1 MIRKLLFATAVLV
14 AAPAFAAMPPAQFL
28 QHAIKGDNSEVRLGR
43 LISHLGA
50 SAQVRRFGATLTSDH
65 SVARS
70 QAAALARRMGVRP
83 PTAMTPDARVEYAR
97 LSHLRGRAFDREV
110 RRSMIADHRK
120 DIAAFDEGLCD
131 QQIEGAEKWLRRL
144 GFTLD
149 EQMTTDP
156 KHPIWR
162 CDLSI

>member
-1 MIRKLLFATAVLV
+1 QPGRLQSSSGSVPWAIGCRRVAILHHCHRGDCDAIWPNVCRNLAGACGLAQANHLKERPMIRKLLFATAVLV

-70 QAAALARRMGVRP
+70 QAAALARRM
-83 PTAMTPDARVEYAR
+83 
-97 LSHLRGRAFDREV
+97 
-110 RRSMIADHRK
+110 
-120 DIAAFDEGLCD
+120 
-131 QQIEGAEKWLRRL
+131 
-144 GFTLD
+144 
-149 EQMTTDP
+149 
-156 KHPIWR
+156 
-162 CDLSI
+162 

>member
-65 SVARS
+65 GLARS
-70 QAAALARRMGVRP
+70 QAAAVARRMGVSV
-83 PTAMTPDARVEYAR
+83 PTAMLPEARMEYAK
-97 LSHLRGRAFDREV
+97 LSHLRGHAFDREV

-120 DIAAFDEGLCD
+120 DIAAFEAQARGGDPRTARLARM
-131 QQIEGAEKWLRRL
+131 QLPTLRRHL
-144 GFTLD
+144 RIAESL
-149 EQMTTDP
+149 
-156 KHPIWR
+156 R
-162 CDLSI
+162 V

>member
-65 SVARS
+65 SLARS

-83 PTAMTPDARVEYAR
+83 PTAMTPEARAEYAK

-110 RRSMIADHRK
+110 RRYMINDHEK
-120 DIAAFDEGLCD
+120 DIADFQSQARGGDRRTADLARM
-131 QQIEGAEKWLRRL
+131 QLPTLRKHLHIAE
-144 GFTLD
+144 
-149 EQMTTDP
+149 
-156 KHPIWR
+156 
-162 CDLSI
+162 SIRG